1 MSENNSAIKITMIS
15 IIAIIVIAVI
25 AIFFIR
31 PMYIE
36 KELPK
41 PVVINTTGQPTIGN
55 PNAKIHL
62 VAFEDLKC
70 SNCARFNVELMPYIK
85 KDLIEKNV
93 ATYTLINLAFIE
105 GSMPAANAAHC
116 VYQQSAKLFF
126 EYTDYIFHHQP
137 PETEN
142 WATVPNLLNYANDV
156 KGINTTQ
163 LSQCLVQSPY
173 DQFMHH
179 NLLQAIKIMPNGIVQ
194 TPTLYINGVIVQPLT
209 RKQIERVIEAVK

>member
-1 MSENNSAIKITMIS
+1 MSENNSAIKITMIT
-15 IIAIIVIAVI
+15 IIAIIIIA
-25 AIFFIR
+25 AIVFFFIR
-31 PMYIE
+31 PMYIA

-41 PVVINTTGQPTIGN
+41 PVAINTTGQPTIGN
-55 PNAKIHL
+55 PKAKIHL

-85 KDLIEKNV
+85 KELIDKNI

-105 GSMPAANAAHC
+105 ESMPAANAAHC

-126 EYTDYIFHHQP
+126 EYTDYIFQHQP

-142 WATVPNLLNYANDV
+142 WATIPNLLNFANDI
-156 KGINTTQ
+156 KDINTTQ

-173 DQFMHH
+173 DQFIHN
-179 NLLQAIKIMPNGIVQ
+179 NLLQAIKIMPNGIVS
-194 TPTLYINGVIVQPLT
+194 TPTLYINGIIVKPLT
-209 RKQIERVIEAVK
+209 RKQIRRVIEALK